1 MVKADRMP
9 SPPELA
15 PPSADMVF
23 EQRVMG
29 ARRPSNVI
37 AALAVSL
44 GGTGFLLT
52 SLSSRL
58 GHDLL
63 PILHAAELSWIPQG
77 IVMGL
82 YGLAALALALYLWIV
97 IFVDL
102 GSGSNRFD
110 KTSGF
115 VVISRNGLRHL
126 ITVEIPLREIQAVR
140 LEVRDGISPL
150 RRLSLRVQGRR
161 DFPLT
166 RVGDPIPLS
175 DLELSGATLARFLGV
190 PLEGL

>member
-1 MVKADRMP
+1 MP

-23 EQRVMG
+23 EQRVTG

-77 IVMGL
+77 IVMGA

-97 IFVDL
+97 IIVDL
-102 GSGSNRFD
+102 GSGFNRFD
-110 KTSGF
+110 KTSGL
-115 VVISRNGLRHL
+115 VVISRNGLRRL
-126 ITVEIPLREIQAVR
+126 IAVEIPLREIQAIR

-166 RVGDPIPLS
+166 RVGEPLPLA

>member
-1 MVKADRMP
+1 VDK
-9 SPPELA
+9 
-15 PPSADMVF
+15 VF
-23 EQRVMG
+23 EQRVTG

-63 PILHAAELSWIPQG
+63 PILHAADLSWIPQG

-82 YGLAALALALYLWIV
+82 YGIAALFLAIYLWVV

-102 GSGSNRFD
+102 GSGVNRFD
-110 KTSGF
+110 KATGL
-115 VVISRNGLRHL
+115 VVISRNGWRRL
-126 ITVEIPLREIQAVR
+126 ISVEIPLREVLAVR

-166 RVGDPIPLS
+166 RVGDPLPLA